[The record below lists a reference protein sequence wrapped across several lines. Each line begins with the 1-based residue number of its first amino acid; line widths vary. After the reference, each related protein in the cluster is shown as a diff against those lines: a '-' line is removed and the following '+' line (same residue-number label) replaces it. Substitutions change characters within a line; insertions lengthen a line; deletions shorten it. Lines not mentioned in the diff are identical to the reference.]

1 MGFIGFIGRGLRC
14 LWRLL
19 LIRLMNPVTESLRCS
34 RDYCYFV
41 LLTENPI
48 HTVKS
53 IQSSLFHKRVRD
65 KHFLTLKLPPLQPMA
80 KWDTGRIRAQLTS
93 LKLLY
98 SGPYIHLQYCL
109 HERNW
114 STKTKQWISRSVS
127 SVLLAEAWAIDS
139 FPSTNINL
147 ACGDARS
154 LDLWTSSNLL
164 HLVHGQVPLSG

>member
-1 MGFIGFIGRGLRC
+1 MPLKTTVNSSYESRNWEFEVLS
-14 LWRLL
+14 RLL
-19 LIRLMNPVTESLRCS
+19 LLRLINRKSNSHSQV
-34 RDYCYFV
+34 
-41 LLTENPI
+41 NPI
-48 HTVKS
+48 KF
-53 IQSSLFHKRVRD
+53 IPQEGEGQA
-65 KHFLTLKLPPLQPMA
+65 LPNFKAASLQPMA

-98 SGPYIHLQYCL
+98 SGPNIHLRYCL
-109 HERNW
+109 HEHNW

-164 HLVHGQVPLSG
+164 RLVHGQVPLSG